1 VGAEPLVAPTA
12 IAFGAIQV
20 MVAAAATAVGMTA
33 VSSLTGFTVKIL

>member
-20 MVAAAATAVGMTA
+20 VVTAAASTVGMTA
-33 VSSLTGFTVKIL
+33 VSSLTGFAIKIL